1 MIYFNSGAMRFALIA
16 VAALVVSACTTTSS
30 TMSVPSET
38 AGSKPMVK
46 EKSMNCPCCAS
57 MKNEGGNGGCC
68 SGMKDG
74 CPCCSGM
81 SGGEGMTC
89 APKSKSDM
97 TGMDHS
103 KMNHGSPDLYAPA
116 MKSMHEN
123 MSMAPT
129 GNADVDFMRGMIPH
143 HQGAVDMA
151 KIVLEKGSNPEV
163 KKLAQEVITAQ
174 EKEIS
179 FMRAWLKK
187 NNQ

>member
-1 MIYFNSGAMRFALIA
+1 MI
-16 VAALVVSACTTTSS
+16 
-30 TMSVPSET
+30 
-38 AGSKPMVK
+38 
-46 EKSMNCPCCAS
+46 
-57 MKNEGGNGGCC
+57 
-68 SGMKDG
+68 
-74 CPCCSGM
+74 
-81 SGGEGMTC
+81 C
-89 APKSKSDM
+89 APKPKSDM

-103 KMNHGSPDLYAPA
+103 KMNHGSPDLYAQA

-151 KIVLEKGSNPEV
+151 KIVLEKGSDPEV
-163 KKLAQEVITAQ
+163 KKLAQEVISAQ

-179 FMRAWLKK
+179 FMRDWLNK

>member
-1 MIYFNSGAMRFALIA
+1 MIFVNNGAMRLALIA
-16 VAALVVSACTTTSS
+16 GVALLVSACTATSPK
-30 TMSVPSET
+30 MSASPET
-38 AGSKPMVK
+38 GHSKPMTM
-46 EKSMNCPCCAS
+46 EKGMDCACCAS
-57 MKNEGGNGGCC
+57 IQKGNGKGGCC

-74 CPCCSGM
+74 CSCCSGM
-81 SGGEGMTC
+81 SGGKGMMC
-89 APKSKSDM
+89 APTSKNDM

-103 KMNHGSPDLYAPA
+103 KMNHGSHDFYAPA

-151 KIVLEKGSNPEV
+151 KIVLEKGSDPDV
-163 KKLAQEVITAQ
+163 KKLAREVITAQ
-174 EKEIS
+174 ETEIS

>member
-1 MIYFNSGAMRFALIA
+1 MIFVNSGAMRFALIA
-16 VAALVVSACTTTSS
+16 GAALLVSACTATSAK
-30 TMSVPSET
+30 MSASPET
-38 AGSKPMVK
+38 GHSKPMTM
-46 EKSMNCPCCAS
+46 EKGMDCGCCAS
-57 MKNEGGNGGCC
+57 MQKGDGKGG
-68 SGMKDG
+68 
-74 CPCCSGM
+74 CCSGM
-81 SGGEGMTC
+81 SGGKGMMC

-103 KMNHGSPDLYAPA
+103 KMNHGSLDLYAPA
-116 MKSMHEN
+116 MKSMHES

-151 KIVLEKGSNPEV
+151 KIVLEKGSDPEV
-163 KKLAQEVITAQ
+163 KKLAREVIAAQ